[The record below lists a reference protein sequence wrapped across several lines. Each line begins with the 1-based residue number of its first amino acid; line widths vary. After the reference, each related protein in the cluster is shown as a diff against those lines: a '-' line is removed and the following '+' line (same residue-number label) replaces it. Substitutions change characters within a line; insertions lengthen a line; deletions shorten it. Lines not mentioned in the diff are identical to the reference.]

1 MSSSGPDISE
11 LSDSQRS
18 ALETYTTVTGQ
29 EPVEAI
35 ALLGR
40 SQWNVQ
46 IAIAKFFD
54 GEGPDPVEEARA
66 SLENASPARPTRQ
79 TQNLLHEDLTARFLP
94 ASPATEPAPHIV
106 IQPGDQPVFRPPF
119 LLALVFA
126 PFNLLYRLFVGSF
139 RLFGSLFPFLPRLL
153 NTTASPALRGAR
165 QNTNGRRP
173 LAPKDTAA
181 RFIREFEEE
190 YGANSLEFLENGY
203 NMALEKAHRDLK
215 FLLVVLCAPEHD
227 YTDAWVRETLMSKE
241 VTDFINDPQN
251 NIIIWGGNVQDAE
264 AYQAANSLRCTKFP
278 FAAAIAHTPGVS
290 STAMSVV
297 ARISGASSPAEFV
310 EKLRTAISQHKE
322 PLERIRS
329 TRAEQQASRSL
340 REEQDSAYE
349 RSLAIDRER
358 ARQRREAEAVRQ
370 REEQLAAEQRAA
382 EEKRARDIEQWKRWR
397 AQSIREEPDT
407 DVKDAVRISLRLLSG
422 DRVIRRFAPDAD
434 MEELYAFV
442 ECHDITKEAET
453 SERPIAEKPD
463 GYEHVYS
470 FRLVSPM
477 PRVVY
482 EVDAGSARDKIGR
495 GGTLLVEPVDDE
507 SDGED

>member
-11 LSDSQRS
+11 LSESQRS

-54 GEGPDPVEEARA
+54 GEGPDPVEEART
-66 SLENASPARPTRQ
+66 SLENASPPRPTRQ
-79 TQNLLHEDLTARFLP
+79 TQNLLHEDLTARFTP
-94 ASPATEPAPHIV
+94 ASPAVEPAPRIV
-106 IQPGDQPVFRPPF
+106 TQPGDQPVYRPPF
-119 LLALVFA
+119 ILALVFA

-139 RLFGSLFPFLPRLL
+139 RLFGTLFPFLPRLL
-153 NTTASPALRGAR
+153 NTTASPNLQGIRR
-165 QNTNGRRP
+165 NTNGRRP

-190 YGANSLEFLENGY
+190 YGTNSLEFLENGY
-203 NMALEKAHRDLK
+203 NMALEKAHRELK
-215 FLLVVLCAPEHD
+215 FLLVVLVAPEHD
-227 YTDAWVRETLMSKE
+227 HTDAWVKDTLLSKE

-251 NIIIWGGNVQDAE
+251 NIIVWGGNVQDAE
-264 AYQAANSLRCTKFP
+264 AYQAGNSLRCTKFP

-290 STAMSVV
+290 STAMSVI
-297 ARISGASSPAEFV
+297 ARISGATSPAEFV
-310 EKLRTAISQHKE
+310 EKLRTSISQNKE
-322 PLERIRS
+322 PLERIRA

-358 ARQRREAEAVRQ
+358 ARQRREAEAARQ
-370 REEQLAAEQRAA
+370 QEEQLAAEQQAA
-382 EEKRARDIEQWKRWR
+382 EEKRLQNVEQWKRWR
-397 AQSIREEPDT
+397 VQSIRDEPDI
-407 DVKDAVRISLRLLSG
+407 DVKDAVRISIRLLSG

-434 MEELYAFV
+434 MNELYAFV
-442 ECHDITKEAET
+442 ECHDIMQEAEISEKTT
-453 SERPIAEKPD
+453 SEKPD
-463 GYEHVYS
+463 GYDHVYG

-482 EVDAGSARDKIGR
+482 EADTGSIRDKIGR
-495 GGTLLVEPVDDE
+495 GGTLLVEPIDDE
-507 SDGED
+507 SDED